1 MKSFAT
7 LSLLA
12 AVVLGQGVTQYLAP
26 KGPQPAGCVDTK
38 SGTYELSVAAVGK
51 RKREVGK
58 TLQVTLNKGTL
69 IDNLKRV
76 GYIADNYQ
84 FQFDGPPQ
92 VRNLVQVCEICN

>member
-7 LSLLA
+7 ISLLVGA
-12 AVVLGQGVTQYLAP
+12 VLGQGVTQYLAP
-26 KGPQPAGCVDTK
+26 KGSVPAGCVDTK
-38 SGTYELSVAAVGK
+38 SGDYELSVAAVGS

-58 TLQVTLNKGTL
+58 TLKVSLNKGTL

-92 VRNLVQVCEICN
+92 VRDVVQAFEM